1 MTTRPVHCSP
11 HPSIWL
17 GLLALTLLFPTS
29 ARAGSLKET
38 AQQLFP
44 QTRVDA
50 VESTPIPNLYEVRSG
65 KGLVYMDGT
74 GRYVFVGELYDFAN
88 RKNLTAEKLLSLN
101 TVRFQDLPFAQA
113 IHLGPTRATKR
124 MAVFEDVECPFC
136 RKFHAEVLPS
146 LLRDGVGV
154 EVFLLPIP
162 QLHPE
167 AERKS
172 KAVWCS
178 QDRAS
183 ALTATMDGAS
193 PVDAPPEC
201 TTPLADIAALA
212 RALGI
217 QGTPT
222 FVLDTGLRLN
232 GYLAYDA
239 FMARWQSSAQK

>member
-1 MTTRPVHCSP
+1 MTTHAVHCFSS
-11 HPSIWL
+11 PSIRL
-17 GLLALTLLFPTS
+17 GLLALPLLLPIS

-38 AQQLFP
+38 AQRLFP
-44 QTRVDA
+44 QTRVDS
-50 VESTPIPNLYEVRSG
+50 VESTPIPNLYEIRSG
-65 KGLVYMDGT
+65 KSLVYMDGT
-74 GRYVFVGELYDFAN
+74 GRYVFVGELYDFAR
-88 RKNLTAEKLLSLN
+88 RKNLTAEKLLTLN
-101 TVRFQDLPFAQA
+101 TVRFQDLPFVQA
-113 IHLGPTRATKR
+113 IHLGPTQATKR
-124 MAVFEDVECPFC
+124 VAVFEDVECPFC

-146 LLRDGVGV
+146 LLRDSVGI

-183 ALTATMDGAS
+183 ALKAAMNGVS
-193 PVDAPPEC
+193 LVDVPADCP
-201 TTPLADIAALA
+201 TPLADIAALA
-212 RALGI
+212 KTLGI

-222 FVLDTGLRLN
+222 FVLDTGLRLD